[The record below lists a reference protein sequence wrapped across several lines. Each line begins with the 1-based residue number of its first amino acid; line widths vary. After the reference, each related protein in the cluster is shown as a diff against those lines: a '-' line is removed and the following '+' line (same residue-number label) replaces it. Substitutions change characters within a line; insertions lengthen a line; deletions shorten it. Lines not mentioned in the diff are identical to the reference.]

1 MRKPDAIWLAL
12 TEAGCPAGL
21 ARAITFETGQE
32 PVRADDLPDVAGI
45 GIIIADDAHASVLA
59 RAGTAGGRAVQT
71 ILLTADPDTPV
82 RADFILPADAQTAA
96 VMSIVRAAR
105 EFRDQVASLRL
116 DVANRKSAVGTI
128 ISGQFEF
135 STLEEARNLSTML
148 ALACPDPDAVVMG
161 LQELLVNAVEHGNLE
176 IGAQLKQELLIQ
188 GGWREEIERRLR
200 DPRYA
205 GRRVIVNFNR
215 GRRMISLTIQDEGA
229 GFDHARLD
237 DDTLHA
243 TGYRGRGIAMARALS
258 FASVTY
264 LGAGNV
270 VEAVILLSPDAASA
284 RD

>member
-1 MRKPDAIWLAL
+1 MRRRDGIWLAL
-12 TEAGCPAGL
+12 ADAACPAGL
-21 ARAITFETGQE
+21 EQAIATETGQA
-32 PVRADDLPDVAGI
+32 PSRSDDLPDDVGI
-45 GIIIADDAHASVLA
+45 GIIIADDAHASVLT
-59 RAGTAGGRAVQT
+59 RAGAAGGQAVQT
-71 ILLTADPDTPV
+71 ILLTADPDTSV
-82 RADFILPADAQTAA
+82 RADFILPSDVQAAA
-96 VMSIVRAAR
+96 VMSIIRAAR

-128 ISGQFEF
+128 TSGRFEF

-148 ALACPDPDAVVMG
+148 ALACPAPDAVVMG

-176 IGAQLKQELLIQ
+176 IGSQLKQELLMQ
-188 GGWREEIERRLR
+188 GRWREEIERRLR

-205 GRRVIVNFNR
+205 GRRVIVNFSR
-215 GRRMISLTIQDEGA
+215 GRHMISLTIQDEGA

-237 DDTLHA
+237 DEAEHA

-270 VEAVILLSPDAASA
+270 VEAIILLSPDAAPET
-284 RD
+284 D